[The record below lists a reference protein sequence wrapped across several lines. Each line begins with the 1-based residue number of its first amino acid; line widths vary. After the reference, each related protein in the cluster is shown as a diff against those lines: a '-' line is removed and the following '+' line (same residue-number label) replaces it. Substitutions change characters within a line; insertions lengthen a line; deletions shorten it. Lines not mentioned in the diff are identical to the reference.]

1 MRRLVFR
8 FRAFLALSDSEGSD
22 KTGPNFVGG
31 LRMNSIRKLVGIGT
45 GASALCVMALVVA
58 SASVLAHAS
67 DQTVREAASARTLA
81 TAEAAP
87 SADCIAARQAIATAR
102 TDDRAEAASEKLD
115 PAADLTEGQK
125 ERAAMKALWV
135 TARGACGDQP
145 KPAEP
150 KPTSAAAAPLGGG
163 SAKTNFMNALGPEMA
178 HEMSERGTTAGV
190 SPADR
195 PGERGGGRGVHA
207 NW

>member
-1 MRRLVFR
+1 
-8 FRAFLALSDSEGSD
+8 
-22 KTGPNFVGG
+22 
-31 LRMNSIRKLVGIGT
+31 MNSIRKLVGIGT

-102 TDDRAEAASEKLD
+102 TDDRAEDASEKLD
-115 PAADLTEGQK
+115 PAADLTEDQK

-150 KPTSAAAAPLGGG
+150 NATSAAAATPGCA
-163 SAKTNFMNALGPEMA
+163 SAKTNLMNALAQEKA
-178 HEMSERGTTAGV
+178 HEMSEKGTTAEF
-190 SPADR
+190 STADR
-195 PGERGGGRGVHA
+195 QEDQAEFAAIKSLWQTAATACGFNFEHFEGHSK
-207 NW
+207 

>member
-22 KTGPNFVGG
+22 KPGPNFVGG
-31 LRMNSIRKLVGIGT
+31 LRMNSIHKLVGIGP

-102 TDDRAEAASEKLD
+102 TDDRAEDASEKLD
-115 PAADLTEGQK
+115 PAADLTEDQK

-145 KPAEP
+145 KAAGPDA
-150 KPTSAAAAPLGGG
+150 TSAAAATPGFAACITEPLDPLG
-163 SAKTNFMNALGPEMA
+163 
-178 HEMSERGTTAGV
+178 
-190 SPADR
+190 
-195 PGERGGGRGVHA
+195 HA
-207 NW
+207 IA